1 MGLACVL
8 ARAVLLTV
16 GMVSVLAIEATA
28 QSTVAIARIGFNE
41 DATTQ
46 RFAEVFHQAGDW
58 VFPDVGYVD
67 FGGRDY
73 RELFAGVGRTLF
85 NSSKLTVVGVS
96 YYVHAAG
103 SASAGAKYLMPWGLA
118 AYRPWRNISG
128 ETVYFLYL
136 PLTDAATLQ
145 HVIERAKLE
154 YGWRRLKAGGGYG
167 AYQRRG
173 AEWQHRPFVTFT
185 VSPPKVGDVEVWLQR
200 TPQGGAQVQLR
211 FQRGF

>member
-1 MGLACVL
+1 MGRRCVL
-8 ARAVLLTV
+8 ARAALLALAI
-16 GMVSVLAIEATA
+16 VSVPATEARA
-28 QSTVAIARIGFNE
+28 QNTVAIARIAFND

-73 RELFAGVGRTLF
+73 RELFAGIGRTLF
-85 NSSKLTVVGVS
+85 NSPKLTVVGVS

-103 SASAGAKYLMPWGLA
+103 AASAGAKYLMPWGLA
-118 AYRPWRNISG
+118 AYRPWPKISG

-136 PLTDAATLQ
+136 PLTDSATLQ
-145 HVIERAKLE
+145 HVVERAKLE
-154 YGWRRLKAGGGYG
+154 YTWGRFKAGAGYG

-173 AEWQHRPFVTFT
+173 AEWQHKPFVTCT
-185 VSPPKVGDVEVWLQR
+185 VSPPKFGDLEVWLQR
-200 TPQGGAQVQLR
+200 TSPGGVQVQLR